1 MMMISLF
8 LGTVSVIG
16 SLFKSFQVKK
26 VLSIMLVG
34 LLILTTNIDP
44 GVMSK
49 QEATQKVNKM
59 LDRDDNNRPK
69 TTGEWQK
76 QAREVK
82 GEPIER
88 AKRIG
93 EQSADAVKD
102 FGKMYPD
109 VAKRSENELEN
120 STKTNR

>member
-1 MMMISLF
+1 MVMISLF
-8 LGTVSVIG
+8 FATISKIG
-16 SLFKSFQVKK
+16 SLLKNLQIKQF
-26 VLSIMLVG
+26 LSVMMLG
-34 LLILTTNIDP
+34 LLLLTTNIDP

-49 QEATQKVNKM
+49 QEANQKVDKM

-69 TTGEWQK
+69 TTREWQK

-109 VAKRSENELEN
+109 VAKRSANELEN

>member
-1 MMMISLF
+1 MISLF
-8 LGTVSVIG
+8 FGTVSTIS
-16 SLFKSFQVKK
+16 SLLKSFQVKQFMS
-26 VLSIMLVG
+26 VMAIGLML
-34 LLILTTNIDP
+34 LATNIDP
-44 GVMSK
+44 GMMSK
-49 QEATQKVNKM
+49 QEANQKVNTM

-82 GEPIER
+82 GNPGER

-93 EQSADAVKD
+93 EQSADAIKD

-109 VAKRSENELEN
+109 VAKRSANELDKN
-120 STKTNR
+120 TK

>member
-1 MMMISLF
+1 MISLIF
-8 LGTVSVIG
+8 GTISKIG
-16 SLFKSFQVKK
+16 SVLKSLQVKQF
-26 VLSIMLVG
+26 LSVVLVG
-34 LLILTTNIDP
+34 LLILTTNVDP
-44 GVMSK
+44 GLSK
-49 QEATQKVNKM
+49 QEANQKVNKM

-82 GEPIER
+82 GKPGER

-102 FGKMYPD
+102 FGAMYPD
-109 VAKRSENELEN
+109 VAKRSTNELEN
-120 STKTNR
+120 STKTTR

>member
-1 MMMISLF
+1 VINAIVSMVSQIGNLFASLQ
-8 LGTVSVIG
+8 
-16 SLFKSFQVKK
+16 FKKILP
-26 VLSIMLVG
+26 VLLVG
-34 LLILTTNIDP
+34 LLILTTGNLDP

-49 QEATQKVNKM
+49 QKAERKVEKM

-69 TTGEWQK
+69 TTGQWQE
-76 QAREVK
+76 QAREVE
-82 GEPIER
+82 GNPGER

-109 VAKRSENELEN
+109 VAKRSTKELKKEIKDN
-120 STKTNR
+120 

>member
-1 MMMISLF
+1 MISLF
-8 LGTVSVIG
+8 FGTVSTIG
-16 SLFKSFQVKK
+16 LLLKNFQVKQF
-26 VLSIMLVG
+26 LSVVMVG
-34 LLILTTNIDP
+34 LLLLTTNIDP

-49 QEATQKVNKM
+49 QEATQKVDKM

-82 GEPIER
+82 GEPGER

-93 EQSADAVKD
+93 EQSVDAVKD

-109 VAKRSENELEN
+109 VAKRSANELEN
-120 STKTNR
+120 NTKTNR

>member
-1 MMMISLF
+1 MISLIF
-8 LGTVSVIG
+8 GTISKIG
-16 SLFKSFQVKK
+16 SVLKSLQVKQF
-26 VLSIMLVG
+26 LSVVLVG
-34 LLILTTNIDP
+34 LLILTTNVDP
-44 GVMSK
+44 GLSK

-69 TTGEWQK
+69 TTREWQK

-82 GEPIER
+82 GEPGER

-102 FGKMYPD
+102 FGAMYPD
-109 VAKRSENELEN
+109 VAKRSANELEN
-120 STKTNR
+120 STKTTR

>member
-1 MMMISLF
+1 MMMISLIF
-8 LGTVSVIG
+8 GKISKIG
-16 SLFKSFQVKK
+16 SVLKSLQVKQF
-26 VLSIMLVG
+26 LSVVLVG
-34 LLILTTNIDP
+34 LLILTTNVDP
-44 GVMSK
+44 GLSK

-82 GEPIER
+82 GEPGER

-102 FGKMYPD
+102 FGAMYPD
-109 VAKRSENELEN
+109 VAKRSANELEN
-120 STKTNR
+120 STKTTR

>member
-1 MMMISLF
+1 MISLF
-8 LGTVSVIG
+8 FGTVSTIG
-16 SLFKSFQVKK
+16 LLLKNFQVKQF
-26 VLSIMLVG
+26 LSVVMVG
-34 LLILTTNIDP
+34 LLLLTTNINP

-49 QEATQKVNKM
+49 QEATQKVDKM

-82 GEPIER
+82 GEPGER

-93 EQSADAVKD
+93 EQSVDAVKD

-109 VAKRSENELEN
+109 VAKRSANELEN
-120 STKTNR
+120 NTKTNR